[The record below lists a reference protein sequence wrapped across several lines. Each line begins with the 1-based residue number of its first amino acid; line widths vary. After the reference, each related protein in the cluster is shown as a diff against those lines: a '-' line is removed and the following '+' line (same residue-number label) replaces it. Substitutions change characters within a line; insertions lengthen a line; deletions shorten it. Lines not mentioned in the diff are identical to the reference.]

1 MKATVASASAAGV
14 KRWNVWEIPERVM
27 SFTRLHLTPRKTIL
41 ITKTDER
48 RLRALARRHE
58 RYGVVAALE
67 AELTRATIVAP
78 ESVPPDVVT
87 MNSRVVYS
95 DSNGISFEVKLVYP
109 TEASSVGDTSVL
121 TGLGTA
127 LLGVRT
133 GEETSVI
140 GEGPVRVSRVLYQPE
155 RAGDFHL

>member
-1 MKATVASASAAGV
+1 M
-14 KRWNVWEIPERVM
+14 
-27 SFTRLHLTPRKTIL
+27 
-41 ITKTDER
+41 ITKMDER

-58 RYGVVAALE
+58 RYKAVAALE

-95 DSNGISFEVKLVYP
+95 DSSGTSFEVRLVYP
-109 TEASSVGDTSVL
+109 TDASGEGDISVL
-121 TGLGTA
+121 TALGTA
-127 LLGVRT
+127 LLGVRA
-133 GEETSVI
+133 GEEAACLI